1 MHVERFLRLSRDYL
15 SADIRSVPVGCTA
28 RRAPARL
35 APVAAATLLVL
46 AIAGGASTPAHAQA
60 APAGS
65 PTAAVSSEGSMPS
78 TASAPSS
85 DAAKGPQPDAAPTG
99 LWERATL
106 FGDMGGLRTVLGE
119 HGVTLSLQETSE
131 LFGNF
136 SGGTRRG
143 LAYDGATQAGLSID
157 MDKAVG
163 LKGGQFFID
172 ALQIHGHGITASHLS
187 TLQSV
192 SGVEAEP
199 TTRLWELW
207 YQQSFGDAF
216 DVRIGQQSL
225 DQEFIV
231 SQYANTF
238 LNATFGWP
246 VLPAA
251 DLPAGGPAYPLSS
264 LGVRARYKVSDAVT
278 VLGGVFD
285 GNPAP
290 GIGDAQKLNG
300 SGTRFNVHDGA
311 LVIGELQY
319 VIGQAP
325 AAGAPPTSGASGTSG
340 VLPGTYKVG
349 FWYDNTRFADQREGT
364 DGLSLADPASNGR
377 PRMRHGN
384 FSVYAVADQMIW
396 RPSPD
401 AARSVGVFARVMG
414 APSDRNVVDFS
425 ANAGIVLKAPFAG
438 RDNDS
443 VGLALGFADI
453 GSHAS
458 AFDRDT
464 ASSTTPGYPVRTAET
479 VVEATYQYQVA
490 PWWLV
495 QADFQYFFRPGG
507 GVPNAGAGGARI
519 GNEAVGGVR
528 TVLTF

>member
-1 MHVERFLRLSRDYL
+1 MHVERFLRISREYL
-15 SADIRSVPVGCTA
+15 RPSAG
-28 RRAPARL
+28 RL
-35 APVAAATLLVL
+35 APATVATVLMLAAAG
-46 AIAGGASTPAHAQA
+46 AASTSAHAQA
-60 APAGS
+60 APADTPQAKPAASADGS
-65 PTAAVSSEGSMPS
+65 TPS
-78 TASAPSS
+78 TASTAPA
-85 DAAKGPQPDAAPTG
+85 DAAKSPQADAAPTG
-99 LWERATL
+99 LWDRAAL
-106 FGDMGGLRTVLGE
+106 FGDMGGMRTLLGN
-119 HGVTLSLQETSE
+119 HGVAFSLQETSE

-136 SGGTRRG
+136 SGGTKRG
-143 LAYDGATQAGLSID
+143 LAYDGATQAGLSVD

-216 DVRIGQQSL
+216 DVKIGQQSL

-246 VLPAA
+246 VLAAA

-264 LGVRARYKVSDAVT
+264 LGIRARYKVSDAVT

-300 SGTRFNVHDGA
+300 SGTRFNLHNGA
-311 LVIGELQY
+311 MFIGEVQY
-319 VIGQAP
+319 AIGQAP
-325 AAGAPPTSGASGTSG
+325 AGGMPQPSS
-340 VLPGTYKVG
+340 VLPGTYKLG

-364 DGLSLADPASNGR
+364 DGLSLADPASNGQ

-401 AARSVGVFARVMG
+401 SPRSVGVFARVMG
-414 APSDRNVVDFS
+414 APGDRNTVDFS
-425 ANAGIVLKAPFAG
+425 ANAGVVLKSPFAG

-443 VGLALGFADI
+443 VGLALGYADV

-458 AFDRDT
+458 AFDRDM
-464 ASSTTPGYPVRTAET
+464 ASGTTPGYPVRTAET

-495 QADFQYFFRPGG
+495 QADFQYFLRPGG
-507 GVPNAGAGGARI
+507 GAPNPSAGGARI

-528 TVLTF
+528 AVLTF

>member
-1 MHVERFLRLSRDYL
+1 MYVDRLLRVSRDYFFTP
-15 SADIRSVPVGCTA
+15 S
-28 RRAPARL
+28 RRTP
-35 APVAAATLLVL
+35 AAAAAALLL
-46 AIAGGASTPAHAQA
+46 AVAGGLSTPAHAQA
-60 APAGS
+60 ASTEAPATAGGADGS
-65 PTAAVSSEGSMPS
+65 
-78 TASAPSS
+78 SAPNESKES
-85 DAAKGPQPDAAPTG
+85 NEAAKAPQGAAAPTG
-99 LWERATL
+99 LWERSTL
-106 FGDMGGLRTVLGE
+106 LGDMGGLRTLLGD
-119 HGVTLSLQETSE
+119 HGVTFNLQETSE

-143 LAYDGATQAGLSID
+143 VAYDGATQFGLSVD
-157 MDKAVG
+157 TDKALG
-163 LKGGQFFID
+163 LKGGQFFVD

-216 DVRIGQQSL
+216 DVKLGQQSL

-246 VLPAA
+246 VLTAA
-251 DLPAGGPAYPLSS
+251 DLPAGGPAYPLSA
-264 LGVRARYKVSDAVT
+264 LGVRARYKLSDAVT

-290 GIGDAQKLNG
+290 GVGDAQKLNG
-300 SGTRFNVHDGA
+300 SGTRLNVHNGA
-311 LVIGELQY
+311 LFIGEVQY
-319 VIGQAP
+319 AIGQAP
-325 AAGAPPTSGASGTSG
+325 AAGAPQPSSA
-340 VLPGTYKVG
+340 LPGTYKLG
-349 FWYDNTRFADQREGT
+349 FWYNSARFADQREGT
-364 DGLSLADPASNGR
+364 DARSLADPASNGQA
-377 PRMRHGN
+377 RMRHGN
-384 FSVYAVADQMIW
+384 FSVYAVADQMVW
-396 RPSPD
+396 RPSAD
-401 AARSVGVFARVMG
+401 SARSVGVFARVMG
-414 APSDRNVVDFS
+414 APGDRNVVDFS

-443 VGLALGFADI
+443 AGLALGYADV

-458 AFDRDT
+458 AFDRDVG
-464 ASSTTPGYPVRTAET
+464 ANTTPGYPVRTAET
-479 VVEATYQYQVA
+479 VIEATYQYQVA

-507 GVPNAGAGGARI
+507 GVPNPNAGGARI
-519 GNEAVGGVR
+519 GNEAVAGVR

>member
-1 MHVERFLRLSRDYL
+1 MIRASI
-15 SADIRSVPVGCTA
+15 SADIQSTA
-28 RRAPARL
+28 VAPAVRRAPARL
-35 APVAAATLLVL
+35 APVAAAALLML
-46 AIAGGASTPAHAQA
+46 ALAGGASTQAHAQGA
-60 APAGS
+60 APAADAS
-65 PTAAVSSEGSMPS
+65 NSTVDTQTQQSAA
-78 TASAPSS
+78 APS
-85 DAAKGPQPDAAPTG
+85 G
-99 LWERATL
+99 LWERTTL
-106 FGDMGGLRTVLGE
+106 LGDMGGLRTLLGA
-119 HGVTLSLQETSE
+119 HGVTFSAQETSE

-143 LAYDGATQAGLSID
+143 LAYDGATQFGLAVD
-157 MDKAVG
+157 MDKAIG

-187 TLQSV
+187 TLQSA
-192 SGVEAEP
+192 SGVEAEA

-216 DVRIGQQSL
+216 DLKIGQQSL

-264 LGVRARYKVSDAVT
+264 LGVRARYKLNDAVT

-300 SGTRFNVHDGA
+300 SGTRFNLHNGA
-311 LVIGELQY
+311 LFIGEVQY
-319 VIGQAP
+319 AIGQP
-325 AAGAPPTSGASGTSG
+325 SAGGAQQATS
-340 VLPGTYKVG
+340 VLPGTYKLG
-349 FWYDNTRFADQREGT
+349 FWYNNARFADQRDGT
-364 DGLSLADPASNGR
+364 DGLSLADPASNGQ

-384 FSVYAVADQMIW
+384 FSVYAVADQMVW
-396 RPSPD
+396 RASAD
-401 AARSVGVFARVMG
+401 SARSVGVFARVMG
-414 APSDRNVVDFS
+414 APGDRNAVDFS
-425 ANAGIVLKAPFAG
+425 ANAGVVLKAPFAG

-443 VGLALGFADI
+443 VGLALGYAGI
-453 GSHAS
+453 GSHAG

-464 ASSTTPGYPVRTAET
+464 GAATTPGYPVRSAET

-507 GVPNAGAGGARI
+507 GVPNPGAGGARI

>member
-1 MHVERFLRLSRDYL
+1 MVAGANSRSHVAAAAILLFVVAGAAS
-15 SADIRSVPVGCTA
+15 
-28 RRAPARL
+28 APAR
-35 APVAAATLLVL
+35 AQAASAAAPE
-46 AIAGGASTPAHAQA
+46 AGSSGTNDADGSTRSNDAAKPQQDTA
-60 APAGS
+60 APAG
-65 PTAAVSSEGSMPS
+65 
-78 TASAPSS
+78 
-85 DAAKGPQPDAAPTG
+85 
-99 LWERATL
+99 LWERPAL
-106 FGDMGGLRTVLGE
+106 FGDMGGLRTLLGD
-119 HGVTLSLQETSE
+119 HGVTFNLQETSE
-131 LFGNF
+131 VFGNL
-136 SGGTRRG
+136 SGGTKRG
-143 LAYDGATQAGLSID
+143 LAYDGATQFGLNVD
-157 MDKAVG
+157 TEKAFG

-216 DVRIGQQSL
+216 DVKIGQQSL

-246 VLPAA
+246 VLAAA

-264 LGVRARYKVSDAVT
+264 LGVRARYKLSDTVT

-290 GIGDAQKLNG
+290 GVGDAQKLNG
-300 SGTRFNVHDGA
+300 SGTRFNVHNGA
-311 LVIGELQY
+311 LFIGEVQY
-319 VIGQAP
+319 AIGQAP
-325 AAGAPPTSGASGTSG
+325 AAGARQRAGA
-340 VLPGTYKVG
+340 LPGTYKFG
-349 FWYDNTRFADQREGT
+349 FWYDTTRFADQREGT
-364 DGLSLADPASNGR
+364 DGLSLADPASNGQ

-384 FSVYAVADQMIW
+384 FSFYAVADQTVW
-396 RPSPD
+396 RPSADSP
-401 AARSVGVFARVMG
+401 RSIGVFARVMA
-414 APSDRNVVDFS
+414 APGDRNVVGFG
-425 ANAGIVLKAPFAG
+425 ANAGVVMKAPFAG
-438 RDNDS
+438 RDNDA
-443 VGLALGFADI
+443 VGLALGYADI

-458 AFDRDT
+458 AFDRDVG
-464 ASSTTPGYPVRTAET
+464 ANTTPGYPVRTAET

-507 GVPNAGAGGARI
+507 GVPNPSAGGARI
-519 GNEAVGGVR
+519 GNEAVAGVR

>member
-1 MHVERFLRLSRDYL
+1 MSFGSRPGEWGEVMYVERFLRISRAYL
-15 SADIRSVPVGCTA
+15 CTSLGRRVPVAVAALFMLAAASTSA
-28 RRAPARL
+28 YAQTAPA
-35 APVAAATLLVL
+35 A
-46 AIAGGASTPAHAQA
+46 TPAAGPDGAAPPAALAASSGPAKGTQADA
-60 APAGS
+60 APAG
-65 PTAAVSSEGSMPS
+65 
-78 TASAPSS
+78 
-85 DAAKGPQPDAAPTG
+85 
-99 LWERATL
+99 LWDRATL
-106 FGDMGGLRTVLGE
+106 FGDMGGLRTLLGD
-119 HGVTLSLQETSE
+119 HGVTLTLQETSE
-131 LFGNF
+131 LFGNA
-136 SGGTRRG
+136 SGGTTRG
-143 LAYDGATQAGLSID
+143 LAYDGATQAGLTVD
-157 MDKAVG
+157 TDKAIG

-207 YQQSFGDAF
+207 YQQSFGDTF
-216 DVRIGQQSL
+216 DVKIGQQSL

-231 SQYANTF
+231 SQYGNTF

-246 VLPAA
+246 VLAAA
-251 DLPAGGPAYPLSS
+251 DLPAGGPAYPLSA
-264 LGVRARYKVSDAVT
+264 LGIRARYKASDAVT

-300 SGTRFNVHDGA
+300 SGTRFNLHNGA
-311 LVIGELQY
+311 LFIGELQY
-319 VIGQAP
+319 AIGQAP
-325 AAGAPPTSGASGTSG
+325 AAGTPQTSR
-340 VLPGTYKVG
+340 VLPGTYKLG
-349 FWYDNTRFADQREGT
+349 FWYDNTPFADQREGT
-364 DGLSLADPASNGR
+364 DGLSLADPASNGQ

-384 FSVYAVADQMIW
+384 FSVYAVADQMVW
-396 RPSPD
+396 RPSAD
-401 AARSVGVFARVMG
+401 SARSLGVFARVMG
-414 APSDRNVVDFS
+414 APDDRNAVDFS
-425 ANAGIVLKAPFAG
+425 ANAGVVLKAPFAG

-443 VGLALGFADI
+443 VGLALGYARV

-464 ASSTTPGYPVRTAET
+464 ASNITPGYPVRTAET

-490 PWWLV
+490 PWWLM

-507 GVPNAGAGGARI
+507 GVPNPSARGARI

-528 TVLTF
+528 TVVMF